1 MPAKKAKTNPQRKSI
16 KKTVK
21 KVAEMNSI
29 KKGFAIGDK
38 VQTIS
43 EIKGMWKGI
52 QCEIKS
58 IEFNG
63 AVFKVKCLTGM
74 LHGKTIRVRAAD
86 LEVMSK

>member
-1 MPAKKAKTNPQRKSI
+1 MPVKKAKANPQRKPI

-21 KVAEMNSI
+21 KAAEMNSI
-29 KKGFAIGDK
+29 KKDFAIGDK

-52 QCEIKS
+52 LCEIKS

-63 AVFKVKCLTGM
+63 AVFKIKCLTGK

-86 LEVMSK
+86 LEAVPK